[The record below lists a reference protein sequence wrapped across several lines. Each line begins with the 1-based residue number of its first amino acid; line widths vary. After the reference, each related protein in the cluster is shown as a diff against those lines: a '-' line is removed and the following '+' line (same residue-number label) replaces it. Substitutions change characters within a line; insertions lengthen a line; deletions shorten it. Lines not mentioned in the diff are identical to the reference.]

1 MEWES
6 VDYPLYHS
14 TYETF
19 DAMKKFL
26 DPDFAYHLALGRMWA
41 WMGISLADSVV
52 LPFQVQDETFA
63 LKRFTRT
70 LQEKYNGILSEH
82 GISLGI

>member
-1 MEWES
+1 MWAS

-26 DPDFAYHLALGRMWA
+26 DPTFSHHLALGRMWG
-41 WMGISLADSVV
+41 WMGIALADAPL
-52 LPFQVQDETFA
+52 LPFAVADETIA
-63 LKRFTRT
+63 LRESVRQLELRYGPLLIK
-70 LQEKYNGILSEH
+70 Q
-82 GISLGI
+82 GISLG